1 MRRSRTESSGAAPAI
16 EELAGGARQVRPAG
30 PRADQYQPGS
40 DFSQAKR
47 SGGRPALR
55 LPRATFSH
63 RRSPCSL
70 HTDYALQKS
79 EIPATVLTSPIRRGL
94 EGDRPSG
101 SLEQHFLTEDHPAA
115 SIPTTHYRSRNFPP
129 RYRPRPSEE
138 VQRET
143 GPPAPSSNIFSQK
156 ITLQPPYRLRTTE
169 VRISRHGTVLAHP
182 KRSGGRPALRLPRA
196 TFSHR
201 RSPCRLH
208 TDYALQK
215 SEFPATVPSSPIR
228 RGPEGDR
235 PSGSLEQ
242 QNRAEVPHS
251 ASLSTAHGSRKTK
264 TAPFRNTGRGG
275 RKNDK
280 DYFSSRSA
288 REEPETRSA
297 GFFTAPE

>member
-1 MRRSRTESSGAAPAI
+1 MRELLCETQSSKERLRRSRTESSGAAPAI

-40 DFSQAKR
+40 DFSRAKR

-182 KRSGGRPALRLPRA
+182 KRSGGRPAIRLPRA
-196 TFSHR
+196 SKPRGSSAFRLPLDRARKPENKNRPIPKYRKR
-201 RSPCRLH
+201 RQEKR
-208 TDYALQK
+208 
-215 SEFPATVPSSPIR
+215 
-228 RGPEGDR
+228 
-235 PSGSLEQ
+235 
-242 QNRAEVPHS
+242 
-251 ASLSTAHGSRKTK
+251 
-264 TAPFRNTGRGG
+264 
-275 RKNDK
+275 
-280 DYFSSRSA
+280 
-288 REEPETRSA
+288 
-297 GFFTAPE
+297 